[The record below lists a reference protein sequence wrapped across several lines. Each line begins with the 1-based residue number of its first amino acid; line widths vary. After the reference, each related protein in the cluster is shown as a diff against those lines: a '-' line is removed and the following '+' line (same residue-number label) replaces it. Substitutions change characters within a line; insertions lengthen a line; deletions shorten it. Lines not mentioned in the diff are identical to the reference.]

1 MKLVYTAILFFGLM
15 SSLWGCATMNK
26 EQRTASDSAA
36 FGAVIGTAIF
46 PGVGTLIGAGMGWMG
61 GKRLVK
67 TDKAKRVAEL
77 KDELE
82 KQAALRAKI
91 RSLQPWVVTNTAGR
105 VLRNES

>member
-1 MKLVYTAILFFGLM
+1 MLTEAQITEFHHNGFLNGGRILDDD
-15 SSLWGCATMNK
+15 
-26 EQRTASDSAA
+26 Q
-36 FGAVIGTAIF
+36 IQ
-46 PGVGTLIGAGMGWMG
+46 
-61 GKRLVK
+61 
-67 TDKAKRVAEL
+67 EL